1 MTAEFLSAA
10 TMSAPSSDASSV
22 RPLAL
27 RPARLER
34 ALQRCAAAG
43 LRLVI
48 TAPADTRTFAAGLA
62 AFPERRVDLTE
73 HVQWETAYRLF
84 CGRSRLPHERGSWR
98 VLAVDGDRRVMGAIT
113 ARFFTAEAIGEYL
126 FATTLLEP
134 AGPVFRE
141 HCELAIGE
149 TFAAA
154 QARGRTPGEIS
165 HWAVEP
171 DRHAPLAAVALG
183 RALGALAGAFR
194 SPLVVLAADH
204 RRGDVARLMRRGAAP
219 LGRAGKFSLP
229 PFVHQ
234 PTGAWLRFLL
244 LDTAVYQARTHSHAA
259 TDLATLREQ
268 IPVVSQA

>member
-1 MTAEFLSAA
+1 
-10 TMSAPSSDASSV
+10 MSATSSDASPGP
-22 RPLAL
+22 RPAL
-27 RPARLER
+27 RPARLEL
-34 ALQRCAAAG
+34 ALQRCASAG
-43 LRLVI
+43 VRLVI
-48 TAPADTRTFAAGLA
+48 TTPADTRTFAAGLA
-62 AFPERRVDLTE
+62 LFPERRIDLTE

-98 VLAVDGDRRVMGAIT
+98 VLAVDRDRRVIGAIT
-113 ARFFTAEAIGEYL
+113 ARFFTAEAVGDYL
-126 FATTLLEP
+126 FAKTLLEP

-149 TFAAA
+149 AFAAA
-154 QARGRTPGEIS
+154 QSRGRTPGEVS

-171 DRHAPLAAVALG
+171 DKHAPLIAVALA
-183 RALGALAGAFR
+183 RAIGALAGAFR

-204 RRGDVARLMRRGAAP
+204 RRGDVARLMRCGAAP

-244 LDTAVYQARTHSHAA
+244 LETAVYQARLHSDAA
-259 TDLATLREQ
+259 KDLAVLRDQ

>member
-1 MTAEFLSAA
+1 MPETF
-10 TMSAPSSDASSV
+10 SDASSA
-22 RPLAL
+22 PLRA
-27 RPARLER
+27 RRAARLER
-34 ALQRCAAAG
+34 TLRRCAAAG
-43 LRLVI
+43 VRLVV

-62 AFPERRVDLTE
+62 AFPERQIDLTE

-84 CGRSRLPHERGSWR
+84 CGRARLPHERGSWR
-98 VLAVDGDRRVMGAIT
+98 VLAADRDRRVIGAIT

-141 HCELAIGE
+141 HCELALGE
-149 TFAAA
+149 AFAAA
-154 QARGRTPGEIS
+154 QARGRTSGEVS

-171 DRHAPLAAVALG
+171 ERRAPLVAVAVA
-183 RALGALAGAFR
+183 RVLGALAGAFR
-194 SPLVVLAADH
+194 APLVVLAADH

-244 LDTAVYQARTHSHAA
+244 LDTAVYQARAGGDAA
-259 TDLATLREQ
+259 QDLATLREQ
-268 IPVVSQA
+268 VPVVSQA